1 MTANFRYNDVFTSG
15 NITSSGIITGTSG
28 AFKNLTINGSS
39 VVRSVVAGTGMS
51 VSSSGG
57 IYTID
62 SIVATD
68 SQQPNGFINRVDS
81 VISMSG
87 ITFRIAPSDSFYDLY
102 IRGTKVRKSGSE
114 SVTFANV
121 TAQNYVYFRLSDYS
135 LQYKTTDFDY
145 STDLPIAYV
154 SWNSGVPPSGQA
166 TFFAEE
172 RHGIVM
178 DNATHEWIHRT
189 IGAQYVAGFSLDYY
203 STSGTG
209 GLSGDATIGIG
220 SGLLYQEDIKIDVT
234 NSSSSLPFHQVIS
247 PTGQFPILYHS
258 GTTGQ
263 WVKSTATNFPLLYN
277 ATGALYNL
285 NTGGTWTTPNAST
298 GGTKYIAMW
307 MLGTNEID
315 NPVMMIL
322 GQRVDN
328 NQGSAESNNNW
339 VDLNFNNLPVNEF
352 KPLYR
357 FIYATDTGWTNTPKS
372 ALVSAL
378 DLRASAISSVVGVV
392 QNDHGSLFGLND
404 DDHSQYIHNDIS
416 RTITAVHNFSNG
428 ITFNGSGT
436 QTSAYV
442 PTNVNITGGN
452 ISGVTTLNATSGVF
466 NIVTIGTSV
475 INNNITIGSGSLIAN
490 SGNISVIVGSGVPSQ
505 LNSNTGL
512 LVYPSIVVSGYGAG
526 VPGYIRCGSGNF
538 TGSLTA
544 GVGNITNLAV
554 NSGSTSPGQRTNE
567 VFTVYGNAGVSGN
580 FVASGIAVASGNT
593 SPRQRT
599 NEVFTVYGNA
609 GISGNFVASGIT
621 VASGNT
627 SPIQRA
633 GEAFSVFGSAGIS
646 GMLNASGITVYG
658 TMGVSGLLTA
668 SGLNVTTNANAN
680 ILTAASGASS
690 PQQRRGEVFTV
701 YGNAGVSGNLVASG
715 ITVASGNTSPIQ
727 APNEVFTVFG
737 GAGISGLLRTS
748 NLIYTPV
755 FNSPASIGVNQGDY
769 NPGSGEIIRLST
781 SVSGVAISGMI
792 PQAEYVR
799 VLLNVGTSGNILL
812 KHEAATATAAY
823 RFITSTGGD
832 YIMAPTG
839 SATMIYDSV
848 SSRWRVL

>member
-1 MTANFRYNDVFTSG
+1 MTANFQNNDVFTSG

-28 AFKNLTINGSS
+28 AFNNLTINGSS
-39 VVRSVVAGTGMS
+39 IVRSVVAGTGMS
-51 VSSSGG
+51 VSSSSG
-57 IYTID
+57 IYTIN

-68 SQQPNGFINRVDS
+68 SLQPNGFINRVDS

-87 ITFRIAPSDSFYDLY
+87 ITFRIAPSGSFYDLY

-154 SWNSGVPPSGQA
+154 AWNSGVPPSGQA

-298 GGTKYIAMW
+298 GATKYIAMW

-322 GQRVDN
+322 GQRVDG
-328 NQGSAESNNNW
+328 NQGNAESNNNW
-339 VDLNFNNLPVNEF
+339 VDLNFSNLPVNEF

-357 FIYATDTGWTNTPKS
+357 FIYATNTGWTNTPKS
-372 ALVSAL
+372 ALVSVL

-428 ITFNGSGT
+428 ITFGVSGT

-452 ISGVTTLNATSGVF
+452 INGVDINIPDFGLSYFATDDTLNNVINNIDGAFDSTYIYNSINYQTVLTNPVTSAPGSANYLPLFNSSTTIGNSIIYQTANRIAINATVPNATLHVTGSGFFSSGLRIGSTLGTGSNINTISTAYGLGMHHSGLMITTPESTSDNIIHNSVRLLVSKPANSNGGQTSIDFASRDRGNAVDNGVMAQVIGGNQSGTTNGNGGQLILSVAPSGSSTATPRLIINNNGNIGIGTNSPNAPLHIVGNTNISGVLTATSGSITTLNTVPTFTSP
-466 NIVTIGTSV
+466 SAL
-475 INNNITIGSGSLIAN
+475 GS
-490 SGNISVIVGSGVPSQ
+490 SQ
-505 LNSNTGL
+505 GDWN
-512 LVYPSIVVSGYGAG
+512 PGAG
-526 VPGYIRCGSGNF
+526 DVIR
-538 TGSLTA
+538 
-544 GVGNITNLAV
+544 
-554 NSGSTSPGQRTNE
+554 
-567 VFTVYGNAGVSGN
+567 
-580 FVASGIAVASGNT
+580 ASA
-593 SPRQRT
+593 
-599 NEVFTVYGNA
+599 
-609 GISGNFVASGIT
+609 
-621 VASGNT
+621 
-627 SPIQRA
+627 
-633 GEAFSVFGSAGIS
+633 
-646 GMLNASGITVYG
+646 
-658 TMGVSGLLTA
+658 
-668 SGLNVTTNANAN
+668 
-680 ILTAASGASS
+680 
-690 PQQRRGEVFTV
+690 
-701 YGNAGVSGNLVASG
+701 
-715 ITVASGNTSPIQ
+715 
-727 APNEVFTVFG
+727 
-737 GAGISGLLRTS
+737 
-748 NLIYTPV
+748 
-755 FNSPASIGVNQGDY
+755 
-769 NPGSGEIIRLST
+769 
-781 SVSGVAISGMI
+781 SVSGVAISGI
-792 PQAEYVR
+792 FLGNEYTR
-799 VLLNVGTSGNILL
+799 VLINVGTTNNLTL
-812 KHEAATATAAY
+812 KHQASTATSGY
-823 RFITSTGGD
+823 RIITPNGGD
-832 YIMAPTG
+832 YIVQPTG
-839 SATMIYDSV
+839 AATILYDIIDN
-848 SSRWRVL
+848 RWRVL